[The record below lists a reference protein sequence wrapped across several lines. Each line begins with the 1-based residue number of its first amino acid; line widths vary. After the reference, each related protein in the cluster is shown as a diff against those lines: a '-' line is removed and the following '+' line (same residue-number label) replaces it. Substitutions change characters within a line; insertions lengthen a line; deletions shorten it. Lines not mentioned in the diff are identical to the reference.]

1 VAAGLSRCPRD
12 HATGPSQKA
21 VSRPRVEEAL
31 SPARHARSNAAP
43 TAMAKTPKHKQR
55 HPNAIHLT
63 VASVPRAVRFYEEKL
78 GFKMVESFP
87 DEKPVWANLVLDG
100 QALML
105 GELPT
110 LQEARQLGMDQ
121 AEIEQLKQDA
131 RQFARGAPGVGVAY
145 YLEVGNVDTFAR
157 RLKRKRIKPLLP
169 PKTQFYGLRDC
180 HVADPDGYRLVF
192 YTRVPARALSATS

>member
-1 VAAGLSRCPRD
+1 MA
-12 HATGPSQKA
+12 
-21 VSRPRVEEAL
+21 RP
-31 SPARHARSNAAP
+31 
-43 TAMAKTPKHKQR
+43 MPKP

-63 VASVPRAVRFYEEKL
+63 VTSVARSARFYTEKL
-78 GFKMVESFP
+78 GFKVAETFP
-87 DEKPVWANLVLDG
+87 DPEHPVWASLRLGKQTV
-100 QALML
+100 MI

-131 RQFARGAPGVGVAY
+131 RQFARGGPGVGVAY
-145 YLEVGNVDTFAR
+145 YLEVANVDAFAR
-157 RLKRKRIKPLLP
+157 RLKRKRLSPLLP

-192 YTRVPARALSATS
+192 YSRVAVDRSGTRG